1 MARVLIND
9 KRLTP
14 TMKRIR
20 SGSTQLFREEKTNN
34 TRFISDDNADVVLT
48 HDTDKAM
55 YAELIDGEWYWVSGC
70 AECIGK
76 PRGSSYIECDKHNVC
91 SCCGISR
98 KEIEGAV
105 WGGRHG
111 WICPS
116 CHDAQKLEARQ
127 SAFQKLNGSEPDTYY
142 TDNPTCPHCGT
153 EHNNESVHENTT
165 LECYV
170 CEGEFEVQVDWTPS
184 YTTTV
189 IGERLTH

>member
-1 MARVLIND
+1 
-9 KRLTP
+9 
-14 TMKRIR
+14 MKRIR
-20 SGSTQLFREEKTNN
+20 SGSTQLFREENPNN
-34 TRFISDDNADVVLT
+34 RSFISNENADVILT

-76 PRGSSYIECDKHNVC
+76 PRGTSYIECDEHDVC

-98 KEIEGAV
+98 KEIEGSV

-116 CHDAQKLEARQ
+116 CHDAKKLEARQ
-127 SAFQKLNGSEPDTYY
+127 RAFQKLNGNEPDTHY

-153 EHNNESVHENTT
+153 EHDINYVNENTT

-170 CEGEFEVQVDWTPS
+170 CEGGFEIEVNWTPS

-189 IGERLTH
+189 VGERLTH